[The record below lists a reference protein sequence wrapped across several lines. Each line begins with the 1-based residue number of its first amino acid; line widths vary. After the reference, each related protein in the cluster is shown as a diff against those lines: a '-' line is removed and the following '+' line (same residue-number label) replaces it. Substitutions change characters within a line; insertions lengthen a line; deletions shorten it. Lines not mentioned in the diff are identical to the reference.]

1 MSQAINSLDVVI
13 LAAGK
18 GTRMYS
24 DTPKVLHRVGG
35 KEMLRHVVD
44 CAHEL
49 NATRTH
55 LVVGYEAEKI
65 RAAFP
70 DPDILWAHQD
80 EQLGTGHAVMQAFP
94 NIGDDGT
101 VLVLYGDVP
110 LIRSESLAELLEK
123 TLGGELAVLTLISP
137 DPTGLGRIIRDR
149 AGNPVAIIEEKD
161 ANDEQKAIQ
170 ETNSGI
176 LAAPA
181 SKLRQW
187 IKRLKTN
194 NAQGEYY
201 LTDVIAMAVAEGNP
215 VTTLTVLDPMEVQGV
230 NNRLQLAEV
239 ERHYQARRIEEL
251 LLSGVT
257 MPDPT
262 RVDIRGSLQCGRDVE
277 IDINVIF
284 EGEVTLGDR
293 VRIGPNVVIKDSTI
307 GESTVINASSHID
320 GATIGAHCN
329 VGPFARLRPATILDT
344 GSKIGN
350 FVEIKKSRIG
360 AGSKVNHLS
369 YMGDATLGKNVNVG
383 AGTISCN
390 YDGVNKFETIIE
402 DGVFVGSNTALV
414 APLTIR
420 QNATIGAGSTITSEV
435 TGNSLT
441 VARSKQ
447 RNIEGWKRPVK
458 K

>member
-1 MSQAINSLDVVI
+1 MSEARDSLHVVI

-35 KEMLRHVVD
+35 KAMLRHVVD

-55 LVVGYEAEKI
+55 LVVGYEADKI
-65 RAAFP
+65 RVAFP
-70 DPDILWAHQD
+70 DPDILWSNQD

-94 NIGDDGT
+94 NIGDEGT

-110 LIRSESLAELLEK
+110 LIRSESLADLLER
-123 TLGGELAVLTLISP
+123 TVGGELAVLTLISP

-149 AGNPVAIIEEKD
+149 SGNPVAIIEEKD
-161 ANDEQKAIQ
+161 ATDEQKAIQ

-181 SKLRQW
+181 NKLRQW
-187 IKRLKTN
+187 IGRLKTN

-239 ERHYQARRIEEL
+239 ERHYQARRIETL

-257 MPDPT
+257 MSDPT
-262 RVDIRGSLQCGRDVE
+262 RVDVRGSLRCGRDVE

-284 EGEVTLGDR
+284 EGEVILGDR
-293 VRIGPNVVIKDSTI
+293 VSIGPNVVIKNSTV
-307 GESTVINASSHID
+307 GDETVINANSHID
-320 GATIGAHCN
+320 GATIAACCN
-329 VGPFARLRPATILDT
+329 IGPYARLRPATILDD

-350 FVEIKKSRIG
+350 FVETKKSRIG

-369 YMGDATLGKNVNVG
+369 YIGDATLGKNVNVG
-383 AGTISCN
+383 AGTITCN
-390 YDGVNKFETIIE
+390 YDGVNKFETKIA

-414 APLTIR
+414 APVAIGESVTI
-420 QNATIGAGSTITSEV
+420 AAGSTITSDVPEK
-435 TGNSLT
+435 NLA
-441 VARSKQ
+441 VARTKQ